1 MIVLDTNVVSE
12 LMKPQPDPAVAAW
25 ADWLER
31 STIFA
36 AAPTV
41 YEIEFGIGRLPD
53 GQRKERLRAAWR
65 VFARE
70 FLPARILPLDEE
82 AASRAAEMKLLALAR
97 GGGSDI
103 CDLLIAGIVANASAT
118 LATRNVKHFV
128 DLPVTIIDPW
138 AVKVG

>member
-12 LMKPQPDPAVAAW
+12 LMKPQPDSAVAAW
-25 ADWLER
+25 ADGLER

-36 AAPTV
+36 TAPTV
-41 YEIEFGIGRLPD
+41 YEIEFGIGRLPN
-53 GQRKERLRAAWR
+53 GQRKERLSAAWQ

-70 FLPARILPLDEE
+70 FLSARILPLDEE
-82 AASRAAEMKLLALAR
+82 AASRAAEMKLLALA
-97 GGGSDI
+97 GGGGGDI

-118 LATRNVKHFV
+118 LATRNVKHFE

-138 AVKVG
+138 AAQ